1 MHFCSFFR
9 LALPPKSDTREELTA
24 LKALDK
30 LLRTYDRRS
39 TPTNDL
45 GKQLF
50 TYVRGTISM
59 GWMGLVAPINFQTR
73 KSLGVKIHPQV
84 LNFENYLIKENLLFH
99 YLVLHITL

>member
-45 GKQLF
+45 GKNTLLITQVNSSISSPRKIVEAFIFPSLF
-50 TYVRGTISM
+50 FRM
-59 GWMGLVAPINFQTR
+59 INI
-73 KSLGVKIHPQV
+73 GMHNDVKGQK
-84 LNFENYLIKENLLFH
+84 LKNCN
-99 YLVLHITL
+99 

>member
-1 MHFCSFFR
+1 MKKVIFYPINLIYFVLFLFR

-45 GKQLF
+45 GNYTLKLM
-50 TYVRGTISM
+50 GNDIETIRSM
-59 GWMGLVAPINFQTR
+59 GFD
-73 KSLGVKIHPQV
+73 
-84 LNFENYLIKENLLFH
+84 Y
-99 YLVLHITL
+99 